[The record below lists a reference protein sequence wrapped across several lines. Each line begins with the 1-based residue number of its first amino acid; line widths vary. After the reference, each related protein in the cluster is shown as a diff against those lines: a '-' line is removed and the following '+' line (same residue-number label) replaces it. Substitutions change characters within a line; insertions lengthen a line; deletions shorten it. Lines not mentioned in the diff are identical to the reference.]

1 MAGTYTPADIM
12 SRVIRIQAAHR
23 GRQQIL
29 QAMAL
34 AIRAAASSQTGSSD
48 ERDILAFLE
57 ACLAELSRS
66 ADETATAWEKRSY
79 WLKADRF
86 RQDWL
91 WTETIGRCLRQALTA
106 ADFER
111 ARTCGMEL
119 ATHLHH
125 VRAPASRLQSRPW
138 AGAWEKR
145 NGYSKATEAAC

>member
-1 MAGTYTPADIM
+1 M

-23 GRQQIL
+23 GRQQVL

-34 AIRAAASSQTGSSD
+34 ALRAAASSQAGSAD

-57 ACLAELSRS
+57 ACLAEVSRS

-91 WTETIGRCLRQALTA
+91 WTDTIGKCLRQALTA

-111 ARTCGMEL
+111 ARGCGMEL
-119 ATHLHH
+119 AMHLRQ
-125 VRAPASRLQSRPW
+125 VRAPTSRAQSRPW

-145 NGYSKATEAAC
+145 